1 MAIGID
7 DLDDD
12 DILEPGQE
20 PNPQEPP
27 APEPP
32 HQKPEGDFMSDFLRT
47 RGIDDLNK
55 INSYCHNTKI

>member
-20 PNPQEPP
+20 QEIQEPTVISP
-27 APEPP
+27 PE
-32 HQKPEGDFMSDFLRT
+32 
-47 RGIDDLNK
+47 
-55 INSYCHNTKI
+55 

>member
-20 PNPQEPP
+20 QEIQEPP
-27 APEPP
+27 VTPP
-32 HQKPEGDFMSDFLRT
+32 PG
-47 RGIDDLNK
+47 
-55 INSYCHNTKI
+55 

>member
-20 PNPQEPP
+20 PSQQEPP
-27 APEPP
+27 
-32 HQKPEGDFMSDFLRT
+32 L
-47 RGIDDLNK
+47 
-55 INSYCHNTKI
+55 

>member
-20 PNPQEPP
+20 SSPQEPP
-27 APEPP
+27 REEPP
-32 HQKPEGDFMSDFLRT
+32 KEEPEGDFM
-47 RGIDDLNK
+47 
-55 INSYCHNTKI
+55 